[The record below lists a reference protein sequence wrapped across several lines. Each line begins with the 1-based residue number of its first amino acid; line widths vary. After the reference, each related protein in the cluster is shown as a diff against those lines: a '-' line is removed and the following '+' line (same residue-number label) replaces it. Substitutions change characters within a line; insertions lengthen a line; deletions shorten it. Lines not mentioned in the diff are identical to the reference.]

1 MQKAGKL
8 LILSGPPCSG
18 KSSIAEAI
26 QQRRDFHW
34 LQLDRILRR
43 LMPDSLHDRKDRDI
57 AYRAMHFFAEELLR
71 GGRSAVLDATYSSTE
86 QRAAVEAIAGALA
99 IPFYLI
105 ECRVSPDTAAARFK
119 ERTAHPALDLTE
131 ALVRDV
137 GSRYCYSG
145 EGLALAEA
153 ASLADNLQQIEI
165 YLRNGTPLPSGNRWS
180 TAARSY
186 VRTA

>member
-1 MQKAGKL
+1 MHSAGRL
-8 LILSGPPCSG
+8 LVLAGPPCSG

-26 QQRRDFHW
+26 QQRLDFHW

-71 GGRSAVLDATYSSTE
+71 GGRSAALDATYSSTE
-86 QRAAVEAIAGALA
+86 QRAAVEAIAEALA
-99 IPFYLI
+99 IPFYLV
-105 ECRVSPDTAAARFK
+105 ECQVTPDTAAARFK
-119 ERTAHPALDLTE
+119 ERTAHPAIDLTE

-145 EGLALAEA
+145 EGLTLAEA
-153 ASLADNLQQIEI
+153 TSLADNLRQIEH
-165 YLRNGTPLPSGNRWS
+165 YLRNGAPPPPGNRWS
-180 TAARSY
+180 TAARGY